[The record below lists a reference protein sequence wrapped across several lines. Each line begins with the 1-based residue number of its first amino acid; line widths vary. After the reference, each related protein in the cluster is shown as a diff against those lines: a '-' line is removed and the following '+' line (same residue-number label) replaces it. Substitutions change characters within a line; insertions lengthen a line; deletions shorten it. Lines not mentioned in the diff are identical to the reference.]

1 MKNIVF
7 HCENTRD
14 LREKYDVEESR
25 TLVEVLEDPNCIDTK
40 SLREFHN
47 LISFQKSERNSAR
60 TLNYNKVTIYIPCYK
75 NINDGTNNHE

>member
-25 TLVEVLEDPNCIDTK
+25 TLVEVLEDSYYID
-40 SLREFHN
+40 F
-47 LISFQKSERNSAR
+47 
-60 TLNYNKVTIYIPCYK
+60 IYEIMK
-75 NINDGTNNHE
+75 RFS